1 MSSLSA
7 SSARK
12 RPPSREVDTPLVD
25 VAGDGGDDDGAALSV
40 QPCGY
45 SCSSDP
51 EPATL
56 DSHYPTDITI
66 KFEKKVCIIEYHEK
80 SFTVFSYFSCQCINT
95 HLERFKRCPVCN
107 RNLDPNL
114 GPIVFPNYTA
124 CSIVDAFRFK
134 TELSRSLSAHGVN
147 NMKKGEALVEMA
159 LFADINMLDHL
170 MNFLKE
176 RRSRISSA
184 NSWKNNVLLMEFL
197 DEMVEQREAQL
208 AKIEKELAVLR
219 RDKASLQVSL
229 VEVVQKIKEFY
240 MQ

>member
-56 DSHYPTDITI
+56 DSHYR
-66 KFEKKVCIIEYHEK
+66 C
-80 SFTVFSYFSCQCINT
+80 CQCINT

-219 RDKASLQVSL
+219 RDKASLQVPFL
-229 VEVVQKIKEFY
+229 VEVVQKMKEFH